1 MQVKI
6 KFYNEYIITPK
17 SKPIKGLAIEFQE
30 NEDST
35 WELATFMQTKEE
47 FIHVSFLEQI
57 KSLEEMGYKINW
69 EI

>member
-1 MQVKI
+1 MQVRI
-6 KFYNEYIITPK
+6 KLYNEYKITAK
-17 SKPIKGLAIEFQE
+17 SKPVSGLAIEFQE
-30 NEDST
+30 NEDGT

-57 KSLEEMGYKINW
+57 KSLEEMGYKISW